1 MGQFLTYSLL
11 SSHMFQSAC
20 NMATGSPRIKAWYQ
34 PSVKQQHMLQMTLKT
49 VFLQEDQEIW
59 NLTFWCGFSFF
70 FVSAACLVSIKNT
83 IWQESNLRNQHPG
96 LREELCPQNY
106 SVLSTSLTGNFSSLS
121 QLLISISKHTPEE
134 KFHLTASSAAGQHC
148 FLFLLPMPA
157 ILKIFEGSAVLKS
170 FFKKTGCV

>member
-1 MGQFLTYSLL
+1 MVSALCETAAHVANDLEDCFPTGRSRDMETDFLV
-11 SSHMFQSAC
+11 
-20 NMATGSPRIKAWYQ
+20 W
-34 PSVKQQHMLQMTLKT
+34 
-49 VFLQEDQEIW
+49 
-59 NLTFWCGFSFF
+59 FF
-70 FVSAACLVSIKNT
+70 FFFLVSAACLVSIKNT

-148 FLFLLPMPA
+148 FLFLLPMPS
-157 ILKIFEGSAVLKS
+157 ILKIFEGFAVLKS
-170 FFKKTGCV
+170 FF